1 MATTTQPVNIDY
13 NDLVSGKDLSDL
25 IREGFG
31 PNGLGIVTVSNV
43 PELAEKRKRLLPLA
57 FAFAQLSDEVKEKY
71 VHKQS
76 NYSFGWSHGKE
87 IFNGRAD
94 TAKGSYYAN
103 PTYDEPTDDPE
114 LIKRYPGYCTP
125 NIWPR
130 DDLPE
135 LEHAFKDVGR
145 LIVDT
150 GLLLAKHCDKFVRDN
165 ARNDGSL
172 YGDKLHNVI
181 RDSRCAK
188 GRLLNYFPVA
198 SRGDG
203 DDAGGDEE
211 AFDSWCGWHLD
222 HGSLTGLLSAMYF
235 DSDGNEVANTDAMAG
250 LYIKTRDGTVVKAQY
265 SGDRLAY
272 QIGESAQIHSGGL
285 LEATPH
291 CVRVS
296 GQSYT
301 HTQLLLLLLM
311 LLNLGTIVDIC

>member
-198 SRGDG
+198 SSGDG

-301 HTQLLLLLLM
+301 HTH
-311 LLNLGTIVDIC
+311 NCCSCC